1 MTLTDE
7 QRARLAAL
15 REGDAERAL
24 EAAEAADARELEVR
38 ELRALLE
45 GRGLKDGVDFK
56 VVDNKLGGTYAVK
69 KPDSRA
75 IRNWEQADDKKK
87 QSLEW
92 LIGLLRHYIVEPDEK
107 TPGARATVWSQT
119 CAQRAGLCWDTANA
133 FVELM
138 GVDVE
143 SHQRK

>member
-56 VVDNKLGGTYAVK
+56 IVDHECIWRL
-69 KPDSRA
+69 P
-75 IRNWEQADDKKK
+75 EDK
-87 QSLEW
+87 
-92 LIGLLRHYIVEPDEK
+92 
-107 TPGARATVWSQT
+107 
-119 CAQRAGLCWDTANA
+119 
-133 FVELM
+133 
-138 GVDVE
+138 
-143 SHQRK
+143 